1 MTNHIVLQ
9 KGFRPF
15 FLLGGAAAVAL
26 VPWWAVTYQKPMTGE
41 PGLESISWHSHEMI
55 FGFSMAI
62 IAGFLLTAVENWTS
76 RPTARGP
83 FLAALVGLWCVGRLV
98 GLGGVPATIGG
109 MADLCFIP
117 TLAIAV
123 AIPLFLARSKRNY
136 LLLAVL
142 PLLWACD
149 AVLHLRTSGL
159 LPQSY
164 LRTDLVAVDLVVV
177 VLVIITGRIVPLFT
191 RNALGNDRIRM
202 NAGLNTAAICSVLL
216 VAVVEL
222 FASSGLIMAAVAGVS
237 GLLVIA
243 RSLHWGASKTLAQP
257 ILDRC
262 RPPPQSSV
270 RCDAGSTPE
279 RGDARAHGRSHRHPC
294 PGDDGQS
301 NPRSHGKAFAG
312 LVADGI
318 WFCLDHRQRAF
329 AGPRTLAAGRSHQT
343 CPRRL
348 GRVLVVGLCD
358 LSRGE
363 RRRPAHP
370 PP

>member
-1 MTNHIVLQ
+1 
-9 KGFRPF
+9 
-15 FLLGGAAAVAL
+15 
-26 VPWWAVTYQKPMTGE
+26 
-41 PGLESISWHSHEMI
+41 
-55 FGFSMAI
+55 
-62 IAGFLLTAVENWTS
+62 
-76 RPTARGP
+76 
-83 FLAALVGLWCVGRLV
+83 
-98 GLGGVPATIGG
+98 
-109 MADLCFIP
+109 
-117 TLAIAV
+117 LAIAV

-257 ILDRC
+257 ILWVLHLGHAWIGAGLLLKAVSAATLGVPPSVATHALTAGAIGTLALGMMARVTLGHTG
-262 RPPPQSSV
+262 RPLRASSLMAFGFV
-270 RCDAGSTPE
+270 LITASALLRVLGPWL
-279 RGDARAHGRSHRHPC
+279 RADLTKPVLVASAVC
-294 PGDDGQS
+294 WS
-301 NPRSHGKAFAG
+301 LAFA
-312 LVADGI
+312 I
-318 WFCLDHRQRAF
+318 Y
-329 AGPRTLAAGRSHQT
+329 
-343 CPRRL
+343 
-348 GRVLVVGLCD
+348 LVVNVGAL
-358 LSRGE
+358 LTP
-363 RRRPAHP
+363 RPDGKP
-370 PP
+370 G